1 MNGRDEEKIINL
13 LFTGFIGASIAVLF
27 QFMRLARSD
36 NQKGIRYHIVG
47 LCSAGA
53 VGALSAWVLR
63 ALNISYELSAV
74 IIALCGYTC
83 AQLLDIIETEVPETL
98 KAAFDGVQKKLNHGH
113 TGNPMDGGED
123 NGSDEQ

>member
-63 ALNISYELSAV
+63 ALHVGYELSAV

-98 KAAFDGVQKKLNHGH
+98 KAAFDGLQRRLDRGH
-113 TGNPMDGGED
+113 AHIPPMDKED
-123 NGSDEQ
+123 NDDE